1 LRRAQNAHF
10 AVEIDPTW
18 GPMKR
23 LADTFNRLATT
34 GTDRNRAAPGDRRSG
49 HYRAGSPHRHV
60 RSRAGSDTK
69 SELKNPIWAC
79 DAGKGWFMAD
89 APMRRMSD
97 KVLAAFNQACD
108 EGDADIAEMLLR
120 ALELILTREGGANSA
135 DKRGEMGAVIE
146 AYSRLLSV
154 KNKA

>member
-1 LRRAQNAHF
+1 MRQGRIAMSGAGPDLIQN
-10 AVEIDPTW
+10 
-18 GPMKR
+18 
-23 LADTFNRLATT
+23 
-34 GTDRNRAAPGDRRSG
+34 PG
-49 HYRAGSPHRHV
+49 
-60 RSRAGSDTK
+60 
-69 SELKNPIWAC
+69 LKNPIWAS

-154 KNKA
+154 KNKV